1 MRKKFL
7 AVVLA
12 AALACNMTGM
22 TAAAQ
27 PAVAGLSVLRGLF
40 GQDEGGDD
48 KETEKEEASGKDSS
62 EESADSTQGAS
73 SKKEADKVTLDIGQ
87 SDIIISKNGITAVD
101 TSGVPVTETSS
112 QYVITGSTQEHAIVV
127 EDGANANIVLS
138 NVNITRTMD
147 GVSPMRIADNSSGT
161 VRVVLEGSNTLQGG
175 PGAAG
180 IQKNCTHTDSSCR
193 CGTLEITCANTEGGH
208 ICDARCGTLNAAG
221 SNGAAGIG
229 GGSGVGSS
237 RISVKGGMVTA
248 NGGVGGASGG
258 LGSKVTIAGGMVNA
272 GSLNGKA
279 SDPNLMNGNTLLF
292 ADSATELQTKKGI
305 LYQNGAGTVYGST
318 MLSQGLADYLPEGS
332 TLTIP
337 EGSTLTIDESTVLPN
352 EDNIVGKERLI
363 RKQSKTPTPTPEVTE
378 EPEQD
383 IMLAEEDAVT
393 PEAQARIMVNNTTLE
408 LSILH
413 DGKPLEGGYLYYGDQ
428 ITLQAKIKG
437 ENSSTSVNST
447 GTGFGTVGFFCG
459 GQQLGAT
466 RSLPNEPGVDT
477 DVVVESEKILLVEN
491 NFPNTNGG
499 LGGSPNVNGR
509 WQLSFKAVYSG
520 GEKYLGSDGNINL
533 IVAPGTLSTR
543 GISGTYTWEPENVDA
558 GITVDKGLRW
568 SDPNLTVPFQS
579 VVENQA
585 GDTVLGKWKWKGT
598 DGSQRLWP
606 SSVKPEYTLQFEL
619 DNTNENVKYTNS
631 PYEVTVIP
639 NIRVHEVD
647 SAEILSLTNK
657 SGDWYNASSG
667 PIIAT
672 GKNGYTLR
680 LVADAPVKP
689 EDWSTTVGWESS
701 ITIPEELDYYNG
713 TYRGLYAWDTGGDR
727 LVQVLI
733 KNFKVDKRYPK
744 ISSFM
749 STTTGRTGYLTF
761 EVDNEVFDPNREDNE
776 GSEKSGSGIKQ
787 IMCRTEPRW
796 DTGHTLNDYR
806 PSLDPNVNLA
816 GRVVNGGNF
825 PLNSLSPKSDYD
837 VYVTVEDNAGN
848 KTRYLKWLFDD
859 QGSTIA
865 DADQLA
871 GTLVSEDTQDLFYG
885 YLFTTGNPEIT
896 GDLKLSVEGKN
907 PGEAAYLDTLVATVD
922 ITNDGSPVPKYSW
935 YREDAN
941 GKETP
946 INDTQAINRY
956 TVREEDV
963 GCKIICRVET
973 DATSGYLQ
981 DKTFD
986 VQKAACPDKDAPQ
999 YVSENSLEK
1008 TFTFTGNPARKYEYR
1023 VKGRVDWTTIDAP
1036 NGASEIVLQLSE
1048 QDWTIPIGDLEVRT
1062 KESDLYKASDPI
1074 TNKTL
1079 FVSTKELE
1087 ITIDGEPYYGEE
1099 LTVNF
1104 KSDVIMPN
1112 DVSYEWT
1119 YVNNGS
1125 PVPNADGR
1133 SHVLQKEDV
1142 GKRLQVKVTSQV
1154 YQDIDKTEQT
1164 VQIRPRPVEPVVN
1177 VAEKEYDGTT
1187 KADATVS
1194 LTGLLGGDSLSGS
1207 ISVEFPDKKVGEYA
1221 QMKVGELKLE
1231 GEDQNYYKVS
1241 SLKGD
1246 IKGTIRPKQL
1256 ALSMTAQDK
1265 VYDGKTDAVVS
1276 FTTTAVSGDSIE
1288 VAGAGEFADKNAG
1301 ANKTVTSKDVV
1312 ITGTDAA
1319 NYTAAGSSATATA
1332 SITPKDISIEGISVA
1347 DKEFDNT
1354 TDAVIAVTFAGAV
1367 DEVSYTYKA
1376 SFDTPS
1382 VGMDKRVTGTVTLT
1396 GDSAA
1401 NYNLASGD
1409 VSGTGNIVKALAPY
1423 EESNI
1428 PQNLTGV
1435 EGKKLSSVFIGQG
1448 FTWKDP
1454 NTVMEKVGRH
1464 TYDALYNPD
1473 PSQYG
1478 DRPVRIEV
1486 LVQCAKHTWGD
1497 WTTSVQPTKTELGE
1511 RRRICSVCG
1520 YVEVETVPRAPYI
1533 TTEDTKEGWGDII
1546 QAINNASSGTEIP
1559 VTMNGTETLPAVV
1572 QEALQGRDVSLVLQ
1586 MADGITWTLRGQ
1598 DITGSVL
1605 KDINLAVTI
1614 YTDNIPT
1621 DVLDP
1626 YLKGDKTPVQIH
1638 LAYSGEFGF
1647 TATLR
1652 VPLGNEYA
1660 GVNSTFYYY
1669 NPNRERLE
1677 QMDSNKITSDG
1688 IGRYDLTHASD
1699 YVAIL
1704 DAPSSNGGGS
1714 ASENTPSPGG
1724 NNNNPSN
1731 TPGGSGSAGQT
1742 NTGTNTPT
1750 TTPTTAARTTSG
1762 NNGVIVSINAAKT
1775 SDETPVMNY
1784 VMLLMLG
1791 AAGAA
1796 VIGAYRHNRRK
1807 DRSR

>member
-363 RKQSKTPTPTPEVTE
+363 RKQSKTPTPTPEVTA

-393 PEAQARIMVNNTTLE
+393 PEAQARDMVPGSSDITLSIISNGVSVEGGEMQYGSTVTLSALVNRNQGVSSNSESSSPNGEVEFYCKGVLLGSKQLTTTNSQETVTRDVTLTKEGIAGLTIAQHGFTAKYTGSASYGASTSRQVNITVTKGSLSTIYNTTSWRPNAIAGL
-408 LSILH
+408 
-413 DGKPLEGGYLYYGDQ
+413 
-428 ITLQAKIKG
+428 
-437 ENSSTSVNST
+437 
-447 GTGFGTVGFFCG
+447 TVGEGIDLTREKFDPEV
-459 GQQLGAT
+459 LNGA
-466 RSLPNEPGVDT
+466 GKKVD
-477 DVVVESEKILLVEN
+477 
-491 NFPNTNGG
+491 G
-499 LGGSPNVNGR
+499 
-509 WQLSFKAVYSG
+509 
-520 GEKYLGSDGNINL
+520 
-533 IVAPGTLSTR
+533 
-543 GISGTYTWEPENVDA
+543 TWEWDPDDA
-558 GITVDKGLRW
+558 KEIV
-568 SDPNLTVPFQS
+568 
-579 VVENQA
+579 
-585 GDTVLGKWKWKGT
+585 
-598 DGSQRLWP
+598 WP
-606 SSVKPEYTLQFEL
+606 SGALECKLLFKVNKAEEAYYQ
-619 DNTNENVKYTNS
+619 DDYAI
-631 PYEVTVIP
+631 TVIP
-639 NIRVHEVD
+639 NPTVADKDKDDRGNDLVK
-647 SAEILSLTNK
+647 LTLAPGHTKN
-657 SGDWYNASSG
+657 GEWYNVESGEITASAIDGGYQLFDSKAFKEGDPTGNRGDVPNSAKEWKEDAVWASSIKIG
-667 PIIAT
+667 DNFY
-672 GKNGYTLR
+672 NG
-680 LVADAPVKP
+680 
-689 EDWSTTVGWESS
+689 
-701 ITIPEELDYYNG
+701 DYYI
-713 TYRGLYAWDTGGDR
+713 YAKKIDSGEIIR
-727 LVQVLI
+727 AVI
-733 KNFKVDKRYPK
+733 KNFKVDKNYPLVTETEFT
-744 ISSFM
+744 IGGSM
-749 STTTGRTGYLTF
+749 AYLTF
-761 EVDNEVFDPNREDNE
+761 QAGDEAKESGVRTYTCDAQKRLDSAGKYVKPLVSYNGILSGKTAED
-776 GSEKSGSGIKQ
+776 GAFSFQG
-787 IMCRTEPRW
+787 
-796 DTGHTLNDYR
+796 
-806 PSLDPNVNLA
+806 
-816 GRVVNGGNF
+816 
-825 PLNSLSPKSDYD
+825 LSPNAEYD
-837 VYVTVEDNAGN
+837 VYLMITDNAGN
-848 KTRYLKWLFDD
+848 VTKYLKRIIGDTNSDGTIEFPSKKD
-859 QGSTIA
+859 QGAPMDGGDAKSNVQLHFGYEFATDNA
-865 DADQLA
+865 DIEGRVELSAADKDGNPKRGEVAYEDVITATPHVENAEA
-871 GTLVSEDTQDLFYG
+871 GTLQ
-885 YLFTTGNPEIT
+885 
-896 GDLKLSVEGKN
+896 
-907 PGEAAYLDTLVATVD
+907 
-922 ITNDGSPVPKYSW
+922 YSW
-935 YREDAN
+935 WRQLPDSVTPERIDKAPRTPTYKVEKEDSGYN
-941 GKETP
+941 
-946 INDTQAINRY
+946 
-956 TVREEDV
+956 
-963 GCKIICRVET
+963 IICRVS
-973 DATSGYLQ
+973 ATNTSLLSYLQ
-981 DKTFD
+981 ADIGP
-986 VQKAACPDKDAPQ
+986 VQKGIYPDDYIPKDG
-999 YVSENSLEK
+999 VVDDVK
-1008 TFTFTGNPARKYEYR
+1008 DTFTFQGLAPTKYEYCTDGG
-1023 VKGRVDWTTIDAP
+1023 VSDKWTPVPDSGGSNTYVIY
-1036 NGASEIVLQLSE
+1036 V
-1048 QDWTIPIGDLEVRT
+1048 GDITVPAGKLLVRAQ
-1062 KESDLYKASDPI
+1062 ASDIYRPSDTLANEQNFISTGELKI
-1074 TNKTL
+1074 TFT
-1079 FVSTKELE
+1079 
-1087 ITIDGEPYYGEE
+1087 GEPRYGEILKAE
-1099 LTVNF
+1099 INSEALDPTAINYEW
-1104 KSDVIMPN
+1104 
-1112 DVSYEWT
+1112 SYEDGT
-1119 YVNNGS
+1119 RIENSG
-1125 PVPNADGR
+1125 NAYE
-1133 SHVLQKEDV
+1133 LKKEDI
-1142 GKRLQVKVTSQV
+1142 GKRLQVKAILQGFEDINNTALSEIIRKREVTAVIS
-1154 YQDIDKTEQT
+1154 
-1164 VQIRPRPVEPVVN
+1164 VV
-1177 VAEKEYDGTT
+1177 AKEYDGTT
-1187 KADATVS
+1187 DADASVS
-1194 LTGLLGGDSLSGS
+1194 FTGLINGDDLSS
-1207 ISVEFPDKKVGEYA
+1207 TADVEFVDKNAGENKE
-1221 QMKVGELKLE
+1221 MKVGKS
-1231 GEDQNYYKVS
+1231 GVVTGADVDCYVVKWPDNSDV
-1241 SLKGD
+1241 
-1246 IKGTIRPKQL
+1246 KGTIRPKQL

-1559 VTMNGTETLPAVV
+1559 VTMNGTETLPAAV

-1750 TTPTTAARTTSG
+1750 TTPTTVARTTSG